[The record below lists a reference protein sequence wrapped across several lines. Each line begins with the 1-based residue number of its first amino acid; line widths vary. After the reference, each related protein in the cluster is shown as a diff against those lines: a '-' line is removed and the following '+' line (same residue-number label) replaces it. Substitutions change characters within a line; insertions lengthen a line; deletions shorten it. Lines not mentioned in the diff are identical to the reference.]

1 MFKVTIKQYVKPLCA
16 LILIAAVLNSGCI
29 STSSSN
35 TAEDVPVERP
45 IPAGSEIVQ
54 KITPDGL
61 IFYEKAKLEGV
72 TEYRGAYDTDG
83 DIDARDGAVGPND
96 ASRDGGNIAISIRGI
111 IGIPTTSKLHQD
123 YPDIEELR
131 IRQWDFDENDDDY
144 YDKIEVII
152 NNKVIHNTTTDVN
165 GDGYIGFDD
174 TLIELG
180 WW

>member
-35 TAEDVPVERP
+35 TAEDVPVVKAEP
-45 IPAGSEIVQ
+45 EKVI
-54 KITPDGL
+54 KTTPDGMSY
-61 IFYEKAKLEGV
+61 FVKPHQHDGYWA
-72 TEYRGAYDTDG
+72 AYDTDG
-83 DIDARDGAVGPND
+83 DGDIDATDSAVGPGE

-123 YPDIEELR
+123 YPNIEEFR
-131 IRQWDFDENDDDY
+131 IRKWDLDGDGHFL
-144 YDKIEVII
+144 DKIEILI
-152 NNKVIHNTTTDVN
+152 NGEIVHTTTTDV
-165 GDGYIGFDD
+165 DGKSGVNMLDAF
-174 TLIELG
+174 LELG

>member
-61 IFYEKAKLEGV
+61 IFYEKAKLGDDGF
-72 TEYRGAYDTDG
+72 RSSYDTDG
-83 DIDARDGAVGPND
+83 DIDVRDSVVNQPMADQYDNSD
-96 ASRDGGNIAISIRGI
+96 IKKTIRGFF
-111 IGIPTTSKLHQD
+111 GIPTTSKLHQD
-123 YPDIEELR
+123 YPNIEEFR
-131 IRQWDFDENDDDY
+131 IRKWDLDGDGHFL
-144 YDKIEVII
+144 DKIEILI
-152 NNKVIHNTTTDVN
+152 NGEIVHTTTTDV
-165 GDGYIGFDD
+165 DGKSGVNMLDAF
-174 TLIELG
+174 LELG